1 MGVTGIAGGQIRTG
15 PGHSFGGC
23 SEAMEQFLVGI
34 ILALIGLAVCFL
46 GLRFWFILLPV
57 FGAITGFFVGARVM
71 QDIFGTG
78 FLATTTSWIVGI
90 IMAIVL
96 ALLSYF
102 IWYAGAIIMA
112 GAVGASLFSGL
123 LHALFTNPWGWV
135 LFIVALIGAII
146 FAVGALILN
155 LPIYIIIVNSALIG
169 AALAVAGL
177 LTIFGTIEVTELAN
191 GAALAVVNE
200 TKLGNASW
208 LWVVAWIV
216 LAAVGM
222 YYQLRGVAETQL
234 PEEKWVPA
242 KAA

>member
-1 MGVTGIAGGQIRTG
+1 MGVTGIAGDRVWTGRT
-15 PGHSFGGC
+15 FGGGY
-23 SEAMEQFLVGI
+23 SDAMENFLVGI
-34 ILALIGLAVCFL
+34 VLALIGLAICFL

-57 FGAITGFFVGARVM
+57 FGGVTGFFVGARVM

-78 FLATTTSWIVGI
+78 FLSTATSWIVGI
-90 IMAIVL
+90 VMAIVL

-112 GAVGASLFSGL
+112 GAVGASLFSGV
-123 LHALFTNPWGWV
+123 LHALFTDPWGIV
-135 LFIVALIGAII
+135 LFVVALVGAII
-146 FAVGALILN
+146 FAVGALMLN
-155 LPIYIIIVNSALIG
+155 LPIYIIIVNSALAG

-177 LTIFGTIEVTELAN
+177 LTIFGTIEVEELAN
-191 GAALAVVNE
+191 GAELAVVNE

-216 LAAVGM
+216 IAAVGM
-222 YYQLRGVAETQL
+222 YYQLRGVEETRL

>member
-1 MGVTGIAGGQIRTG
+1 
-15 PGHSFGGC
+15 
-23 SEAMEQFLVGI
+23 MEILVGI
-34 ILALIGLAVCFL
+34 VLALIGLAICLL

-57 FGAITGFFVGARVM
+57 FGGVTGFFVGARVM
-71 QDIFGTG
+71 QDVFGTG
-78 FLATTTSWIVGI
+78 FLSTATSWIVGI

-112 GAVGASLFSGL
+112 GAVGASLFSGV
-123 LHALFTNPWGWV
+123 LHALFTDPWGIV
-135 LFIVALIGAII
+135 LFVVALVGAII
-146 FAVGALILN
+146 FAVGALVLN
-155 LPIYIIIVNSALIG
+155 LPIYIIIVNSALAG
-169 AALAVAGL
+169 AALAIAGL
-177 LTIFGTIEVTELAN
+177 LTIFGTIEVEELAN

-208 LWVVAWIV
+208 LWVLAWIV

-222 YYQLRGVAETQL
+222 YYQLRSVEETRL

>member
-1 MGVTGIAGGQIRTG
+1 
-15 PGHSFGGC
+15 
-23 SEAMEQFLVGI
+23 MEILVGI
-34 ILALIGLAVCFL
+34 VLALIGLAICLV

-57 FGAITGFFVGARVM
+57 FGGVTGFFVGARVM

-78 FLATTTSWIVGI
+78 FLSTATSWIVGI

-112 GAVGASLFSGL
+112 GAVGASLFSGI
-123 LHALFTNPWGWV
+123 LHALFTDPWGIV
-135 LFIVALIGAII
+135 LFVVALVGAII
-146 FAVGALILN
+146 FAVGALMLN
-155 LPIYIIIVNSALIG
+155 LPIYIIIVNSALAG
-169 AALAVAGL
+169 AALAIAGL
-177 LTIFGTIEVTELAN
+177 LTIFGTIEVEELAN

-208 LWVVAWIV
+208 LWVLAWIV

-222 YYQLRGVAETQL
+222 YYQLRSVEETRL

>member
-1 MGVTGIAGGQIRTG
+1 
-15 PGHSFGGC
+15 
-23 SEAMEQFLVGI
+23 MEQFLVGI

-102 IWYAGAIIMA
+102 IWYAGAIFM
-112 GAVGASLFSGL
+112 VG
-123 LHALFTNPWGWV
+123 
-135 LFIVALIGAII
+135 
-146 FAVGALILN
+146 AVGALILN

-216 LAAVGM
+216 VAAVGM
-222 YYQLRGVAETQL
+222 YYQLRTVAETRL